1 MNIPD
6 NGHRHADRGSSAV
19 EDHEAAEDVQPPP
32 DSGLCGR
39 LLARPGNRWL
49 ASILSGLLLF
59 ACFPELDVN
68 LLVWIACVPLLAAV
82 VNEPKLV
89 RAALLGF
96 VTGAIFL
103 AGSCYWIVYVV
114 EHYGGLN
121 LALSVGVLALL
132 VGIFSLIFAAFGLVE
147 AWAAR
152 RSQPMAL
159 VLAPFLWVTLE
170 LVRTYYVTGFPWNL
184 LGYAVEPSGLRQL
197 ASVTAVYGLSFL
209 AMATTALVVSALLAP
224 RTAWSL
230 SVPVVW
236 LVLLLATNWISRP
249 PVSPPELK
257 DAYLMQPNVPLDER
271 AGQWAPWRDPRPLMQ
286 LSKAN
291 VDAACSGFSTPT
303 APTPGGLPDCSAPR
317 TQSLASRPLIVW
329 AENPAPFFFT
339 QDPVFHAAM
348 QSIAMHTGAYVVF
361 NTITFA
367 GPHNTVPHN
376 AAIVLDPRGEEMLEY
391 DKIHLVPFGEYVP
404 AWAFPGK
411 IRKIITGVSDFVPGT
426 NLEAARTPDG
436 AIAVSIC
443 YEDIFPQLVRR
454 LTPPGPGVMVNISDD
469 AWYGNSSAAAE
480 HLEISRCRAI
490 ENGRYLLR
498 ATNDGITAVIDPYGR
513 LVEELPRH
521 RQMVLRGHFNY
532 VSRRTFYNA
541 HGDVFAWLC
550 VVVTLGFI
558 GWRIRKAPSRPL

>member
-1 MNIPD
+1 MNIPE
-6 NGHRHADRGSSAV
+6 NGHRHADRASSAV
-19 EDHEAAEDVQPPP
+19 EDHELPAEDSPPP
-32 DSGLCGR
+32 EDSGLCSR
-39 LLARPGNRWL
+39 LLSRPGYRWL

-59 ACFPELDVN
+59 ACFPKLDLNV
-68 LLVWIACVPLLAAV
+68 LVWIACLPLVAAV
-82 VNEPKLV
+82 VSETRLV
-89 RAALLGF
+89 RAAVMGF
-96 VTGAIFL
+96 VAGAIFL

-121 LALSVGVLALL
+121 LALSAGVLGLL
-132 VGIFSLIFAAFGLVE
+132 VAIFSVILATFGLVE
-147 AWAAR
+147 AWMAR
-152 RSQPMAL
+152 RSRSMAL
-159 VLAPFLWVTLE
+159 VLAPFLWVALE
-170 LVRTYYVTGFPWNL
+170 LARTYYFTGFPWNL

-209 AMATTALVVSALLAP
+209 AIATSALLVSALLAP

-230 SVPVVW
+230 SVPVIW
-236 LVLLLATNWISRP
+236 LVLLLATNWIYRP
-249 PVSPPELK
+249 PVLPPELK

-271 AGQWAPWRDPRPLMQ
+271 AMQWAPWRDPHHLMA
-286 LSKAN
+286 LTKTS
-291 VDAACSGFSTPT
+291 VDAACAEFSAAS
-303 APTPGGLPDCSAPR
+303 APTPGGLPDCSAAR
-317 TQSLASRPLIVW
+317 TQSLASRPLILW

-339 QDPVFHAAM
+339 QDRVFHAAM
-348 QSIAMHTGAYVVF
+348 QSTAMHTGAYVVF

-367 GPHNTVPHN
+367 GPNNSLPHN

-411 IRKIITGVSDFVPGT
+411 IRKIITGVSDFVPGSKI
-426 NLEAARTPDG
+426 EAARTPDG
-436 AIAVSIC
+436 AIGVSIC

-498 ATNDGITAVIDPYGR
+498 ATNDGITAVVDPYGR
-513 LVEELPRH
+513 LVEELPRY
-521 RQMVLRGHFNY
+521 REMILPGHFNY
-532 VSRRTFYNA
+532 ESRRTFYNA

-550 VVVTLGFI
+550 VAVALGFI
-558 GWRIRKAPSRPL
+558 GLRIRQNP

>member
-6 NGHRHADRGSSAV
+6 NGRRHADRRSSAV
-19 EDHEAAEDVQPPP
+19 EEHEPAAEDFEPPQ

-39 LLARPGNRWL
+39 LLARPRYRWL
-49 ASILSGLLLF
+49 ASVLSGLLLF
-59 ACFPELDVN
+59 ACFPELDLN
-68 LLVWIACVPLLAAV
+68 WLVWVAGVPLIAAV
-82 VNEPKLV
+82 VCEPSLV

-96 VTGAIFL
+96 VAGAIFL

-114 EHYGGLN
+114 EHYGGLS
-121 LALSVGVLALL
+121 LGLSTGVLGLL
-132 VGIFSLIFAAFGLVE
+132 VAVFSVIFAAFGLIE
-147 AWAAR
+147 AWVVR
-152 RSQPMAL
+152 RSRWMAL
-159 VLAPFLWVTLE
+159 ALAPFLWVALE
-170 LVRTYYVTGFPWNL
+170 LARTYYFTGFPWNL

-209 AMATTALVVSALLAP
+209 ALATSALLVSALLAP

-236 LVLLLATNWISRP
+236 LVLLVATNWIYRP

-257 DAYLMQPNVPLDER
+257 DAYLIQPNVPLDER
-271 AGQWAPWRDPRPLMQ
+271 AGQWAPWRDPRPLMDLTK
-286 LSKAN
+286 LS
-291 VDAACSGFSTPT
+291 VDAACSGFSAAT
-303 APTPGGLPDCSAPR
+303 AATPGGLPDCSAPR
-317 TQSLASRPLIVW
+317 TQSLASRPLVVW

-367 GPHNTVPHN
+367 GPNNSMPHN
-376 AAIVLDPRGEEMLEY
+376 AAIVLDPRAEEMLEY

-404 AWAFPGK
+404 SWAFPGK

-426 NLEAARTPDG
+426 RIEAARTPDG
-436 AIAVSIC
+436 ALAVSIC

-513 LVEELPRH
+513 VDEELPRH
-521 RQMVLRGHFNY
+521 RQMVLPGHFNY

-550 VVVTLGFI
+550 VAVALGFI
-558 GWRIRKAPSRPL
+558 GLRIRQNP